1 MNLAVKKIFQSCP
14 TEEQTKDKQLQ
25 YELARGYKDHIDAV
39 KADRELEDWMQD
51 MALPWQP
58 PEF

>member
-1 MNLAVKKIFQSCP
+1 LHLAVEKTSQSSA
-14 TEEQTKDKQLQ
+14 TKEQPEDKQLQ

-51 MALPWQP
+51 MALP
-58 PEF
+58 

>member
-51 MALPWQP
+51 MALP
-58 PEF
+58 